1 MEKEKVF
8 LYGGEDINQVGFRV
22 MYVLYKYD
30 GLENVKRHYRFKKNK
45 RDGFYTSMTLYNSK
59 EEQLNRVFFTNKAKE
74 DKFDCPFVFDGQEYF
89 CSKTWYCEE
98 NQKNDLTAFPKIE
111 KVKSLLEISYKDTFR
126 LEKESG
132 EWVFYGPSEY
142 KEYIGEL
149 DLRMKST
156 TNSSLSRTSV
166 PKNEKKHSESKTL
179 PEYPLNLILYG
190 PPGTGKTYNTIFRAV
205 DIIDGYTEVK
215 FEKAKARFEKA
226 KARFDE
232 LVKKGQIVFTTFHQS
247 MSYEDFVEGIKPI
260 AQDGEVRYEVTDGIF
275 KKLCIE
281 ASKEYSSENFDDCYQ
296 RFINDL
302 LNKGITV
309 LNNSY
314 LQLTSLGKKDFYV
327 NLNQNGNLNLYTTA
341 KKNKNGVLT
350 KENIKQT
357 YLEKLNYW
365 KGYMIGVINHLKT
378 NYGLRASK
386 KIEQPNNYVLII
398 DEINRGNVSQI
409 FGELITLLEDNKRL
423 GKNEELTVKL
433 PYSSAMNPNAE
444 MFGVPSNLYIIGTM
458 NTADRSVEALD
469 TALRRRFEFKE
480 MMPNPNLLSEDD
492 KKILET
498 INSRIAALKDRE
510 HQIGHS
516 YFMNYDTNNRK
527 ECLKRIFKNKIVPLL
542 QEYFYGDYKKI
553 GLVLGDSFV
562 KKEETCKFAKGYEDE
577 DDKTERYRLRDEK
590 EWDIKSIL

>member
-8 LYGGEDINQVGFRV
+8 LYGGEDINQVGFHV

-74 DKFDCPFVFDGQEYF
+74 DKFDCPFIFDGQEYF

-142 KEYIGEL
+142 KEYIDEL

-215 FEKAKARFEKA
+215 FEKT

-260 AQDGEVRYEVTDGIF
+260 TNDDGNVVYEVRDGIF
-275 KKLCIE
+275 KKLCD
-281 ASKEYSSENFDDCYQ
+281 AAK
-296 RFINDL
+296 NDA
-302 LNKGITV
+302 T
-309 LNNSY
+309 
-314 LQLTSLGKKDFYV
+314 
-327 NLNQNGNLNLYTTA
+327 
-341 KKNKNGVLT
+341 
-350 KENIKQT
+350 
-357 YLEKLNYW
+357 
-365 KGYMIGVINHLKT
+365 
-378 NYGLRASK
+378 
-386 KIEQPNNYVLII
+386 NNYVLII

-409 FGELITLLEDNKRL
+409 FGELITLLEDDKRL
-423 GKNEELTVKL
+423 GTDNEITVNL
-433 PYSSAMNPNAE
+433 PYSSAMNRNAE
-444 MFGVPSNLYIIGTM
+444 PFGVPKNLYIIGTM

-469 TALRRRFEFKE
+469 TALRRRFCFEE
-480 MMPNPNLLSEDD
+480 MMPNTDKLN
-492 KKILET
+492 KKINEISLKELLEK
-498 INSRIAALKDRE
+498 INERIVALKDRE

-516 YFMNYDTNNRK
+516 YFMKCETEDD
-527 ECLKRIFKNKIVPLL
+527 LKLVFKNKIVPLL

-562 KKEETCKFAKGYEDE
+562 KKEETCKFAKGFEYE
-577 DDKTERYRLRDEK
+577 DDKTERYRLQDEN
-590 EWDIKSIL
+590 EWVIKKIL

>member
-74 DKFDCPFVFDGQEYF
+74 DKFDCPFIFDGQEYF

-142 KEYIGEL
+142 KEYIDEL

-215 FEKAKARFEKA
+215 FEKS

-260 AQDGEVRYEVTDGIF
+260 TKGRQVVYEVRDGIF
-275 KKLCIE
+275 KKLCD
-281 ASKEYSSENFDDCYQ
+281 AA
-296 RFINDL
+296 
-302 LNKGITV
+302 
-309 LNNSY
+309 
-314 LQLTSLGKKDFYV
+314 KKDA
-327 NLNQNGNLNLYTTA
+327 T
-341 KKNKNGVLT
+341 
-350 KENIKQT
+350 
-357 YLEKLNYW
+357 
-365 KGYMIGVINHLKT
+365 
-378 NYGLRASK
+378 
-386 KIEQPNNYVLII
+386 NNYVLII

-409 FGELITLLEDNKRL
+409 FGELITLLEDDKRL
-423 GKNEELTVKL
+423 GTDNEITVDL
-433 PYSSAMNPNAE
+433 PYSSAMNRNTEP
-444 MFGVPSNLYIIGTM
+444 FGVP
-458 NTADRSVEALD
+458 
-469 TALRRRFEFKE
+469 
-480 MMPNPNLLSEDD
+480 
-492 KKILET
+492 
-498 INSRIAALKDRE
+498 
-510 HQIGHS
+510 
-516 YFMNYDTNNRK
+516 
-527 ECLKRIFKNKIVPLL
+527 KNFI
-542 QEYFYGDYKKI
+542 
-553 GLVLGDSFV
+553 S
-562 KKEETCKFAKGYEDE
+562 
-577 DDKTERYRLRDEK
+577 
-590 EWDIKSIL
+590 